1 MKNITK
7 LTATGLIC
15 SGLLSLIFPVRS
27 NAADWSM
34 SGQNIS
40 NWRSQ
45 PQETQINSS
54 NVSTLAPKWVFPTGG
69 DVSATPAVSGGS
81 VYFPDSAGN
90 LYNLNDSNGTVNW
103 QKDLS
108 QVTGISGV
116 ISRTTPTLS
125 GKTLLVGTQ
134 KGGDLIAFDASNGN
148 VLWQTPMDTHP
159 EAILTGSPV
168 VDNGIAYIGISSSE
182 EISAINSTYP
192 CCTFRGSVA
201 AVNINNGQIL
211 WKTYT
216 TLDNGGQPGGYSGNA
231 VWSSAPVVDEKN
243 NSLYVTTGNNYDVPQ
258 SVKTCQANGG
268 SNCDNPNNH
277 VDSILSLDL
286 STGALKWALKV
297 NSYDAS
303 NDACLYAGI
312 NCPTP
317 KGPDFDFAQGAML
330 IPTSK
335 GDVLVAG
342 QKSGLFWGVNPLTGQ
357 VLWSSLAGPGGSEG
371 GMQWGSATD
380 GKRIYFAN
388 ANSDHQSWTMLNG
401 QTIEG
406 GFWGAIDP
414 STGEILWETADPN
427 GNLAMDTSSLSVAND
442 VVYAGSRA
450 QYSDK
455 NTLPTFFAL
464 NADTGAIAWDY
475 ISGGASVGGPA
486 IVDGNV
492 YWGTGYRDY
501 TTSKLYDFTVDVPEP
516 SNLLAVVGGLV
527 SLGSLRH
534 LKKKRNKAS

>member
-7 LTATGLIC
+7 LTVT
-15 SGLLSLIFPVRS
+15 SLIYSSLMSLSFTVRG

-34 SGQNIS
+34 SGQSIG

-45 PQETQINSS
+45 PQETQINPS
-54 NVSTLAPKWVFPTGG
+54 NISTLAPKWIFSTGG

-81 VYFPDSAGN
+81 VYFPDWAGN
-90 LYNLNDSNGTVNW
+90 LYNLNASNGTVNW

-116 ISRTTPTLS
+116 KSRTTPTLS
-125 GKTLLVGTQ
+125 GNILLVGTQ
-134 KGGDLIAFDASNGN
+134 KGGDLIAFNANSGDL
-148 VLWQTPMDTHP
+148 LWKTQMDSHP
-159 EAILTGSPV
+159 QAILTGSPV
-168 VDNGIAYIGISSSE
+168 VDNGIAYMGISSSE
-182 EISAINSTYP
+182 EISSMNSGYP

-216 TLDNGGQPGGYSGNA
+216 TLDNGGQTGGYSGNA
-231 VWSSAPVVDEKN
+231 IWSSAPVVDEKT
-243 NSLYVTTGNNYDVPQ
+243 NSLYATTGNNYDVPQ
-258 SVKTCQANGG
+258 DVKTCHANGG
-268 SNCDNPNNH
+268 SNCDNPNNY
-277 VDSILSLDL
+277 VDSIISLDL
-286 STGALKWALKV
+286 GTGALKWALKLS
-297 NSYDAS
+297 SYDAS
-303 NDACLYAGI
+303 NDDCLIGGI

-330 IPTSK
+330 IPTSR
-335 GDVLVAG
+335 GNVLVAG
-342 QKSGLFWGVNPLTGQ
+342 QKSGLFWGVDPLTGK
-357 VLWSSLAGPGGSEG
+357 VIWSSLAGPGGSEG

-401 QTIEG
+401 QTITG

-414 STGEILWETADPN
+414 LTGEILWETADPN
-427 GNLAMDTSSLSVAND
+427 GDLAMDTSSLSVANG

-464 NADTGAIAWDY
+464 NADTGVIVWSY
-475 ISGGASVGGPA
+475 VSGGASVGGPA
-486 IVDGNV
+486 IVDGNI
-492 YWGTGYRDY
+492 YWGTGYQDY
-501 TTSKLYDFTVDVPEP
+501 TTGKIYDFTVDVPEP
-516 SNLLAVVGGLV
+516 SSFVGILAV
-527 SLGSLRH
+527 LGMGTI
-534 LKKKRNKAS
+534 LKLQRRNPK